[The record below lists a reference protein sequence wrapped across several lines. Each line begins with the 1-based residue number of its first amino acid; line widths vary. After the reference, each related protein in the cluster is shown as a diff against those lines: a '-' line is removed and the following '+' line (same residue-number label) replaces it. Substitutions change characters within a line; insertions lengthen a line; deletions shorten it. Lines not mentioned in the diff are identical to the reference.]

1 MQYSK
6 QFSSSR
12 ALLAAQEAPGLRIGP
27 AKSQQ
32 QHGEGALTRACG
44 RNVVAASEVSDN
56 DTRVLSRRRSAAALA
71 YSDGNEGP
79 LQSSAEPIKL
89 DLADAA
95 RPLSTAQSMGLG
107 ASCTDCKP
115 CPAYA
120 SAAVRQL
127 TGKSA
132 LMATRLALQSPSG
145 CQLASIA
152 AKISAYPIIMTGSKQ
167 KSFCI
172 MPYSELPV

>member
-1 MQYSK
+1 MQYFK
-6 QFSSSR
+6 QLSSSR
-12 ALLAAQEAPGLRIGP
+12 ALLAAQDAPGLRIGP

-32 QHGEGALTRACG
+32 QHGEGALTPAFG
-44 RNVVAASEVSDN
+44 RNVVAASVVTDN
-56 DTRVLSRRRSAAALA
+56 DTRMLSRRRSAAAPA
-71 YSDGNEGP
+71 YSDGNEWP
-79 LQSSAEPIKL
+79 WTSAEPIKL

-107 ASCTDCKP
+107 ASCTYCKP

-132 LMATRLALQSPSG
+132 LMATRLALQSPVDVS
-145 CQLASIA
+145 
-152 AKISAYPIIMTGSKQ
+152 
-167 KSFCI
+167 
-172 MPYSELPV
+172 

>member
-1 MQYSK
+1 MENTTAHVTNRFCLRLH
-6 QFSSSR
+6 FS
-12 ALLAAQEAPGLRIGP
+12 LNI
-27 AKSQQ
+27 
-32 QHGEGALTRACG
+32 
-44 RNVVAASEVSDN
+44 
-56 DTRVLSRRRSAAALA
+56 RVLSRRRSAAALA
-71 YSDGNEGP
+71 YSDGNEVP
-79 LQSSAEPIKL
+79 ATSAEPIKL

-127 TGKSA
+127 NGKSA

-145 CQLASIA
+145 CQLASIS
-152 AKISAYPIIMTGSKQ
+152 AKISAYPIIMTGSKE